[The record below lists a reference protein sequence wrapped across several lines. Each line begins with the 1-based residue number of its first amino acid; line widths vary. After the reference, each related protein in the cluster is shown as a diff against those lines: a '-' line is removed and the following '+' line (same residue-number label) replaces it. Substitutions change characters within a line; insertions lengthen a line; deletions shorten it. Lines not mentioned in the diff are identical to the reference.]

1 MMIERTKRPFLVAL
15 VLALA
20 APAAVPAL
28 AQSAAVQNAANA
40 NAEARL
46 RKVEAEVRALQTKVF
61 PGGDGK
67 FFPAQVQPGQPANN
81 SIGAPATTP
90 ITDMLGRVDALE
102 AQLARLTAQSEENAN
117 KLAKLEERLTA
128 LAPVA
133 PAASVTPAA
142 IEASTTSDNLAAMT
156 GGASASKPAVMT
168 TVTTTPVAS
177 TPSTRPAATLAAKPA
192 AAAKAAAAK
201 PGAAKP
207 AAASA
212 QRVAAVRAIVKPAT
226 NDAAD
231 DEYSYGYRLWEAK
244 FYPEAQQQLK
254 MYLDK
259 NPRHSRVSYARNL
272 LGRAFLDDGKPDEA
286 ARWFL
291 ANYQASKTGD
301 RAPDS
306 LLFLAETMRLRKDTN
321 RACVALAQFV
331 DDYPRESAGRLKAQY
346 DTIRAGVKCN

>member
-102 AQLARLTAQSEENAN
+102 AQLARLTSQSEENAN
-117 KLAKLEERLTA
+117 KLAKLEERLNA

-133 PAASVTPAA
+133 AAASVTPAA
-142 IEASTTSDNLAAMT
+142 IEASTTSENLAAMA

-168 TVTTTPVAS
+168 TVATTPA
-177 TPSTRPAATLAAKPA
+177 TRPAATLAAKPVA
-192 AAAKAAAAK
+192 TAKAGAAK
-201 PGAAKP
+201 PAAAKP

>member
-102 AQLARLTAQSEENAN
+102 AQLARLTSQSEENAN
-117 KLAKLEERLTA
+117 KLAKLEERLNA

-133 PAASVTPAA
+133 AAASVTPAA

-156 GGASASKPAVMT
+156 GGASASKPAGMT
-168 TVTTTPVAS
+168 TVATTPA
-177 TPSTRPAATLAAKPA
+177 TRPAAALAAKPA
-192 AAAKAAAAK
+192 TAAKAGAAK
-201 PGAAKP
+201 PAAAKP

>member
-20 APAAVPAL
+20 VPAAMPAA
-28 AQSAAVQNAANA
+28 AQNTAGQNTGGTT
-40 NAEARL
+40 AEARL

-67 FFPAQVQPGQPANN
+67 FFPAQVQPGQSAST
-81 SIGAPATTP
+81 SIGVPATTP
-90 ITDMLGRVDALE
+90 IIDMLGRVDALE
-102 AQLARLTAQSEENAN
+102 AQLARLTSQSEENAN

-142 IEASTTSDNLAAMT
+142 IEASTTSANLAAMT
-156 GGASASKPAVMT
+156 GGASAPKPAVMT
-168 TVTTTPVAS
+168 TVATTPTA
-177 TPSTRPAATLAAKPA
+177 RPAAALTAKPA
-192 AAAKAAAAK
+192 AVPKAGATK
-201 PGAAKP
+201 P
-207 AAASA
+207 ASA

-259 NPRHSRVSYARNL
+259 NPRHSRVSFARNL

-346 DTIRAGVKCN
+346 DATRAGVKCN

>member
-102 AQLARLTAQSEENAN
+102 AQLARLTSQSEENAN
-117 KLAKLEERLTA
+117 KLAKLEERLNA

-133 PAASVTPAA
+133 AAASVTPAA

-156 GGASASKPAVMT
+156 GGASASKPAGMT
-168 TVTTTPVAS
+168 TVATTPA
-177 TPSTRPAATLAAKPA
+177 TRPAAALAAKPVA
-192 AAAKAAAAK
+192 APKA
-201 PGAAKP
+201 GAAKP

>member
-1 MMIERTKRPFLVAL
+1 MIERTKRPFLVAL

-102 AQLARLTAQSEENAN
+102 AQLARLTSQSEENAN
-117 KLAKLEERLTA
+117 KLAKLEERLNA

-133 PAASVTPAA
+133 AAASVTPAA
-142 IEASTTSDNLAAMT
+142 IEASTTSENLAAMT
-156 GGASASKPAVMT
+156 GGASASKPAAMT
-168 TVTTTPVAS
+168 TVATTPA
-177 TPSTRPAATLAAKPA
+177 TRPAAALAAKPA
-192 AAAKAAAAK
+192 GAAK
-201 PGAAKP
+201 PAAAKP

-231 DEYSYGYRLWEAK
+231 DEYSYGYRLWESK

>member
-46 RKVEAEVRALQTKVF
+46 RKVEAEIRALQTKVF

-117 KLAKLEERLTA
+117 KLAKLEERLNA

-133 PAASVTPAA
+133 AAASVTPAA

-156 GGASASKPAVMT
+156 GGASASKPAGMT
-168 TVTTTPVAS
+168 TVATTPA
-177 TPSTRPAATLAAKPA
+177 TRPAAALAAKPA
-192 AAAKAAAAK
+192 AAAKAGAAK
-201 PGAAKP
+201 PAAAKP

>member
-67 FFPAQVQPGQPANN
+67 YFPAQVQPGQPVSA

-102 AQLARLTAQSEENAN
+102 AQLARLTAQGEENAN
-117 KLAKLEERLTA
+117 KLAKLEVRLAA
-128 LAPVA
+128 LTPPVPVA
-133 PAASVTPAA
+133 SDTPAA
-142 IEASTTSDNLAAMT
+142 GGGSTTSENLAAMT
-156 GGASASKPAVMT
+156 GGASASKPATLTPASAT
-168 TVTTTPVAS
+168 TAV
-177 TPSTRPAATLAAKPA
+177 RPAAALAAKPTA
-192 AAAKAAAAK
+192 ATKTA
-201 PGAAKP
+201 GAKP

-212 QRVAAVRAIVKPAT
+212 QRVAAVRAVVKPVT
-226 NDAAD
+226 TDHAD

-254 MYLDK
+254 LYLDK
-259 NPRHSRVSYARNL
+259 YPRHSRVSYARNL
-272 LGRAFLDDGKPDEA
+272 LGRAYLDAGNTDEA
-286 ARWFL
+286 ARWFV
-291 ANYQASKTGD
+291 ANYNASKTGD

-306 LLFLAETMRLRKDTN
+306 LLLLAETMRQRKDTN
-321 RACVALAQFV
+321 RTCIALAQFV
-331 DDYPRESAGRLKAQY
+331 DDYPREAAGRLKTQY
-346 DTIRAGVKCN
+346 DATRAGVKCN

>member
-102 AQLARLTAQSEENAN
+102 AQLARLTSQSEENAN
-117 KLAKLEERLTA
+117 KLAKLEERLNA

-133 PAASVTPAA
+133 AAASVTPAA

-156 GGASASKPAVMT
+156 GGASASKPAGIT
-168 TVTTTPVAS
+168 TVATTLA
-177 TPSTRPAATLAAKPA
+177 TRPAAALAAKPVA
-192 AAAKAAAAK
+192 APKA
-201 PGAAKP
+201 GAAKP

>member
-28 AQSAAVQNAANA
+28 AQSAAVQSAANA

-46 RKVEAEVRALQTKVF
+46 RKVEAEIRALQTKVF

-117 KLAKLEERLTA
+117 KLAKLEERLNA

-133 PAASVTPAA
+133 AAASVTPAA

-156 GGASASKPAVMT
+156 GGASASKPAGMT
-168 TVTTTPVAS
+168 TVATTPA
-177 TPSTRPAATLAAKPA
+177 TRPAAALAAKPA
-192 AAAKAAAAK
+192 AAAKAGAAK
-201 PGAAKP
+201 PAAAKP

>member
-102 AQLARLTAQSEENAN
+102 AQLARLTSQSEENAN
-117 KLAKLEERLTA
+117 KLAKLEERLNA

-133 PAASVTPAA
+133 AAASVTPAA
-142 IEASTTSDNLAAMT
+142 IEASTTSENLAAMT

-168 TVTTTPVAS
+168 TVATTPA
-177 TPSTRPAATLAAKPA
+177 TRPAATLAAKPVA
-192 AAAKAAAAK
+192 TAKAGAAK
-201 PGAAKP
+201 PAAAKP